1 MKRSPGVAALVL
13 LAGLVGAANAQNI
26 QRLPQTPISLLP
38 PVTRS
43 APAAAHYTA
52 SQTTY
57 DTYFA
62 DGPPPAPLADS
73 TGPSLTTDSTA
84 NTAPAAT
91 STLPAPRPES
101 RTSNFSAW
109 AGNERALEETGW
121 CEDCDSCDS
130 CDSCYG
136 APCDYGWFG
145 TTGAVIL
152 TRTRGPADVLS
163 YVSGSGGVPAL
174 TTQSA
179 NAGWTGGGEVTFGYA
194 FEGLADNVGPWGACS
209 ASSGAAIAFTWWG
222 TGEMNGFGQVSDF
235 SGATTFDS
243 AWDFPTLTVNGNP
256 FSFYFEDAAAQRIS
270 RSDIVNSAE
279 INLLT
284 GTLISSERFQV
295 TALAGFRYFR
305 VWEDMAFSSL
315 TNGAPDWDD
324 RDDFATERLRCLNNL
339 YGAQLGSV
347 MNFNFSPEWSLFFV
361 PKAGVYGNQMTV
373 NSRIY
378 SNADTAFE
386 FTDEKSDVAFLGQID
401 TGLNWHFR
409 QNVYGYLGYR
419 IVGVSNVALGESQ
432 FAPSIGDLKQGSSLI
447 LHGAFLGAG
456 WLF

>member
-1 MKRSPGVAALVL
+1 MKRSLGVAALVVL
-13 LAGLVGAANAQNI
+13 TGLVGAASAQNI
-26 QRLPQTPISLLP
+26 QRLPQTPASYLP
-38 PVTRS
+38 PVTPQ
-43 APAAAHYTA
+43 APAAPYLTA
-52 SQTTY
+52 YRTAY
-57 DTYFA
+57 ETYFA
-62 DGPPPAPLADS
+62 DGPPPAPVADS
-73 TGPSLTTDSTA
+73 TGPSLATESSV

-91 STLPAPRPES
+91 TTTPATPRPES
-101 RTSNFSAW
+101 RTSSFSAW
-109 AGNERALEETGW
+109 AGNEQALEETGW
-121 CEDCDSCDS
+121 SEGCDSCDG
-130 CDSCYG
+130 CG
-136 APCDYGWFG
+136 APCDYGWFASA
-145 TTGAVIL
+145 GAVVL

-163 YVSGSGGVPAL
+163 YVSGSGGTPAL
-174 TTQSA
+174 TTQAA
-179 NAGWTGGGEVTFGYA
+179 NAGWTGGGEVTLGYA
-194 FEGLADNVGPWGACS
+194 FEGLANNCGPWGACS

-222 TGEMNGFGQVSDF
+222 TGEMNGFGNVSDF
-235 SGATTFDS
+235 SGGTTFDT

-305 VWEDMAFSSL
+305 VWEDLAFSSL
-315 TNGAPDWDD
+315 TNGATNWDNPDDY
-324 RDDFATERLRCLNNL
+324 ATERFRCLNNL

-347 MNFNFSPEWSLFFV
+347 VNFNFSPEWSLFFV
-361 PKAGVYGNQMTV
+361 PKAGVYCNQMTV

-378 SNADTAFE
+378 SNGDTGFG

-409 QNVYGYLGYR
+409 SNAYGYLGYR
-419 IVGVSNVALGESQ
+419 IVGVSNVALGDAQ
-432 FAPSIGDLKQGSSLI
+432 FAPSIGDVKQGSSLI
-447 LHGAFLGAG
+447 LHGAFLGLG